1 VLDELIDQTVRRA
14 RECVFFTDF
23 DGTLATIQDDPETVW
38 PVPGAKAAL
47 TLLSEAVAR
56 VCVVSGRPV
65 TFLRSRFGDISAI
78 RLFGQYG
85 MESFCD
91 GRLAIDPAAARFR
104 PVIAELAQRAY
115 AELPAEVMIEEKGI
129 ALSLHYRNAPY
140 AKREIER
147 WSRRAAQATGTA
159 IQEGRMVVELKP
171 PDGPN
176 KGDIIIAETD
186 GLRCGWYFGDDI
198 SDIWAF
204 RALKQ
209 RAAVDQ
215 DFLAVSVAVHNPE
228 SGEHVAE
235 NADMV
240 LGSPAE
246 VGVLMRRVADA
257 ITSRAAG

>member
-23 DGTLATIQDDPETVW
+23 DGTLATIQVDPETVW
-38 PVPGAKAAL
+38 PVPGAKVAL

-65 TFLRSRFGDISAI
+65 TFLRSRFGDIPAI

-85 MESFCD
+85 MESFCE
-91 GRLAIDPAAARFR
+91 GGLTIDPAAARFR
-104 PVIAELAQRAY
+104 PVIAELARRAHV
-115 AELPAEVMIEEKGI
+115 ELPAEVMVEEKGI
-129 ALSLHYRNAPY
+129 ALSLHYRNAPH
-140 AKREIER
+140 AQREVES

-176 KGDIIIAETD
+176 KGDIITTETH
-186 GLRCGWYFGDDI
+186 GLRCGWYFGDDV

-209 RAAVDQ
+209 RASVDP
-215 DFLAVSVAVHNPE
+215 DFIAVSVAVHNSE
-228 SGEHVAE
+228 SGRHVTE
-235 NADMV
+235 NADIV
-240 LGSPAE
+240 LDSPVE

-257 ITSRAAG
+257 IKSHARG